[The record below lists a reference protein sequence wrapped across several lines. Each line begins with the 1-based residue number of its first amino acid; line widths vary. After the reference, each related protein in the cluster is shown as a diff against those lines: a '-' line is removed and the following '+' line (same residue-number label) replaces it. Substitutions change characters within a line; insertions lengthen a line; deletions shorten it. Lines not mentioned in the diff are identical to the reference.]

1 MALAVAIMKED
12 CTVNKALNLMGVH
25 ITHNKKRPY
34 KKVQIKISS
43 IQIYKEMGEQ
53 SSGTIKN

>member
-1 MALAVAIMKED
+1 MKENWMALAVAIMKED

-43 IQIYKEMGEQ
+43 IQIYKEMGE
-53 SSGTIKN
+53 